1 MALPEKEIAVFN
13 TIIFSKEK
21 HIATITLNRPENM
34 NAMNLKMF
42 EELEMVQKEIKN
54 DADVRVLVITGKGNA
69 FCSGADFS
77 LVTFL
82 SKFGSKE
89 FMEKLRYLQSVVTM
103 IEEMEKPV
111 IAAIN
116 GFALGG
122 GLDLALACDLRLAVE
137 GVKMGEQYIK
147 VGIMPDLGGTQRL
160 PRLIGLAK
168 AKEMIFFG
176 EMINAEEAERIG
188 LVNHIFSRDDF
199 ESETTAIA
207 QRLAAGPSVAIG
219 LAKKAIN
226 EGCGRETRSG
236 LELEVQGQ
244 SLCMQTVDVEEGIA
258 AFREKRAPQFRGK

>member
-1 MALPEKEIAVFN
+1 MFN
-13 TIIFSKEK
+13 TIILSKKK
-21 HIATITLNRPENM
+21 HIATIALNRPENM
-34 NAMNLKMF
+34 NAMNLEMF
-42 EELEMVQKEIKN
+42 EELETAQKEIKD
-54 DADVRVLVITGKGNA
+54 DADVRAVVITGKGKA

-77 LVTFL
+77 LVSSL

-89 FMEKLRYLQSVVTM
+89 FMEKLRYLQGVLTM

-122 GLDLALACDLRLAVE
+122 GLDLALACDLRIAVE
-137 GVKMGEQYIK
+137 GTKMGEQYIK

-219 LAKKAIN
+219 LAKRAIN
-226 EGCGRETRSG
+226 EGRGRGTLSG

-244 SLCMQTVDVEEGIA
+244 NLCMQTADVEEGIA
-258 AFREKRAPQFRGK
+258 AFHEKRMPQFRGK